1 MPRSLRLLG
10 VALLALVCTSAFAA
24 PNETLLIGP
33 GDTLHVQVLDTP
45 ELEQHPRVTDAGEVP
60 LIGGGNLH
68 VAGMTPAAAAD
79 QIRTRLISTHYM
91 NHPDVTVTV
100 EQYATQTVSVL
111 GQVKAPGAYPISTP
125 RSALSVIALAGGL
138 TDTADYQLTIQRRD
152 STQKPV
158 SYTLSNNPRVA
169 IANDVQVFPGDTVI
183 VPKAGIAY
191 VLGDVGRPG
200 GFVMQNTHS
209 QLTALEAVALAG
221 GTAKS
226 AVPSHAKLIRRKPE
240 GQYQEIPVNF
250 SAIQKGKVPD
260 ITLEPDDVLYIPFS
274 YLRNIASTSSGIAAS
289 TASAAIYAV
298 P

>member
-1 MPRSLRLLG
+1 
-10 VALLALVCTSAFAA
+10 
-24 PNETLLIGP
+24 
-33 GDTLHVQVLDTP
+33 
-45 ELEQHPRVTDAGEVP
+45 
-60 LIGGGNLH
+60 
-68 VAGMTPAAAAD
+68 
-79 QIRTRLISTHYM
+79 
-91 NHPDVTVTV
+91 
-100 EQYATQTVSVL
+100 
-111 GQVKAPGAYPISTP
+111 
-125 RSALSVIALAGGL
+125 
-138 TDTADYQLTIQRRD
+138 
-152 STQKPV
+152 
-158 SYTLSNNPRVA
+158 VA

-240 GQYQEIPVNF
+240 GQYQEIAVNF
-250 SAIQKGKVPD
+250 SAMQKGKVPD